1 MPHRGGSDDSDR
13 TDRFPFAPGAEQS
26 DLKLLRATLTI
37 LKGPRTGEVIP
48 ICEPEVIIGR
58 GTDVSMQIVAEGVSR
73 RHARITLRG
82 GGYWV
87 EDLGST
93 NGTICRGALLEGPLE
108 LRDGDR
114 INLGG
119 RVILRFAREGELEE
133 SLRYHLYELAT
144 RDALTQAYNR
154 RHFDEQVSSEWPWAI
169 RHEKTCA
176 LLMLDLDHFKVINDT
191 HGHPAGDLVLKT
203 VVNTIHRTV
212 RREDIVARM
221 GGEEFAVFCR
231 TTDGVAAMTLAE
243 RLRRRIAA
251 TRVPWRGLELTVTVS
266 IGVATSSD
274 PGVRT
279 PADLCER
286 ADAELYRAK
295 KGGRNRV
302 EPAPEGVR

>member
-1 MPHRGGSDDSDR
+1 MPHRGGSDDNDR
-13 TDRFPFAPGAEQS
+13 TDRFTFAPGAEPS
-26 DLKLLRATLTI
+26 AGRALRATLTI

-48 ICEPEVIIGR
+48 ICDQEVVVGR
-58 GTDVSMQIVAEGVSR
+58 GTEASVQIVAEGVSR
-73 RHARITLRG
+73 RHAQITLRDD
-82 GGYWV
+82 GYWV

-176 LLMLDLDHFKVINDT
+176 LLMLDLDHFKAINDT

-203 VVNTIHRTV
+203 VVNVIHRTV

-231 TTDGVAAMTLAE
+231 ATTGAAAMTLAE

-251 TRVPWRGLELTVTVS
+251 TRVPWRGLELSITVS
-266 IGVATSSD
+266 IGVSDSTD

-295 KGGRNRV
+295 TGGRNRV
-302 EPAPEGVR
+302 EPGPKDVR